1 MVFLGSSPMKEK
13 FVALHMPSTSMG
25 STTKSTSIWRRWNRL
40 TACQKRS
47 LIVVLVLLVTTYA
60 VGEQLH
66 ELHLKSKKI
75 EKSQKHK
82 NKHKNK
88 NKDYNYPIENENEMY
103 EEQMPS
109 YEGYAAD
116 EKEDTENDF
125 IKSENDQYQIP
136 NEDEINQKP
145 LDESVN
151 GIVKVYSQL
160 LKYLF

>member
-1 MVFLGSSPMKEK
+1 MKEK
-13 FVALHMPSTSMG
+13 FVALHMPSTSA
-25 STTKSTSIWRRWNRL
+25 SATKSTSIWRRWNRL

-82 NKHKNK
+82 NKHKNNK
-88 NKDYNYPIENENEMY
+88 NKDNYNYAIEPENEMY

-116 EKEDTENDF
+116 EKADDTENDF
-125 IKSENDQYQIP
+125 IKAENDQYEIP

-145 LDESVN
+145 LDKAMN
-151 GIVKVYSQL
+151 GNFNGSRIL
-160 LKYLF
+160 